1 MIPLFISSG
10 VRALTDQ
17 IQMQHNFHMSH
28 AKATSKERNVNLWKA
43 YGLAGFGET
52 KEKVKNEGGRWL
64 PKSGGAMPSKKD
76 KMSDRQHQRK
86 QIHDITGIWV
96 K

>member
-1 MIPLFISSG
+1 
-10 VRALTDQ
+10 
-17 IQMQHNFHMSH
+17 MSH
-28 AKATSKERNVNLWKA
+28 AKSANKERVVNLRKA
-43 YGLAGFGET
+43 YGLSGFGE
-52 KEKVKNEGGRWL
+52 VKARQTNEGGRWL

-86 QIHDITGIWV
+86 AIYDMTGVWV

>member
-1 MIPLFISSG
+1 M
-10 VRALTDQ
+10 
-17 IQMQHNFHMSH
+17 
-28 AKATSKERNVNLWKA
+28 
-43 YGLAGFGET
+43 AGFGEA
-52 KEKVKNEGGRWL
+52 KEKVQNEGGRWL
-64 PKSGGAMPSKKD
+64 PKSGGAMRSKKD